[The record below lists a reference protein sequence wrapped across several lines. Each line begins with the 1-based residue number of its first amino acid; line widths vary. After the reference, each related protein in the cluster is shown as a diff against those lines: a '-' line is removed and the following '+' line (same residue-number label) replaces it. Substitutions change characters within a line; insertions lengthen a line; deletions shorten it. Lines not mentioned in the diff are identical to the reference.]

1 MGHQT
6 DTSNPQS
13 RMAALSISEV
23 RTSVK
28 LDEVIASVELTAYLL
43 ELVLE
48 NWDWLDA
55 R

>member
-1 MGHQT
+1 
-6 DTSNPQS
+6 
-13 RMAALSISEV
+13 MAALSISEV